1 MDTLDIKN
9 KCMIELSHHPLEVGL
24 IKAGKKLH
32 MDYERLYFLDLKIK
46 PVETQNG
53 ARLKC
58 IQFSFGRN
66 EDGLDLILYQLY

>member
-46 PVETQNG
+46 PVETQ
-53 ARLKC
+53 KWSS
-58 IQFSFGRN
+58 IEVHPVFIW
-66 EDGLDLILYQLY
+66 EK